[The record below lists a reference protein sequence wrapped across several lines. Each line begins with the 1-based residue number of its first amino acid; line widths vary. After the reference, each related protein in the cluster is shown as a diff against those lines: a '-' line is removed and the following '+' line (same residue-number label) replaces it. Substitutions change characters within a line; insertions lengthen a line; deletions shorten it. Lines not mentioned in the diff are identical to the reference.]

1 MAIVKLD
8 SNKHV
13 KQIYLEVTSYPS
25 NVHSKINSSTTV
37 SRTEHTFA
45 INTLKVYCLF

>member
-8 SNKHV
+8 SNKYV

-25 NVHSKINSSTTV
+25 NVHSKINSRNIA

-45 INTLKVYCLF
+45 IH